1 MERASRSRGFVSFQP
16 AFLAHFTSCRYI
28 SRIFFPYTKIA
39 RPVVYT
45 SNALLFFFLLVFL
58 LFLLVFFFVI
68 RNSSNLVQGDRKT
81 KKKKQKKK
89 DHAYRSSVFA
99 TALVFFVKYLY
110 FICFLRG
117 RLYPA
122 WDTCFY
128 TNVFTRID
136 CIFISQF

>member
-1 MERASRSRGFVSFQP
+1 MDSFSSSLLFWPISLLAGTLAGFFSLIPRSHDQLYTLRTRYCSF
-16 AFLAHFTSCRYI
+16 FCS
-28 SRIFFPYTKIA
+28 FFFCFY
-39 RPVVYT
+39 
-45 SNALLFFFLLVFL
+45 SFFFLSLETPPIWFR
-58 LFLLVFFFVI
+58 VI
-68 RNSSNLVQGDRKT
+68 VKQ
-81 KKKKQKKK
+81 KKNKKK

-128 TNVFTRID
+128 TSVFTRID

>member
-1 MERASRSRGFVSFQP
+1 MDSFP
-16 AFLAHFTSCRYI
+16 S
-28 SRIFFPYTKIA
+28 S
-39 RPVVYT
+39 
-45 SNALLFFFLLVFL
+45 LLFWPISLLAGTLAGFFSLIPRSHDQLYTLRTRYCSF
-58 LFLLVFFFVI
+58 FCSFFFCFYSFFFFVI

-81 KKKKQKKK
+81 KKKKKKK
-89 DHAYRSSVFA
+89 YHAYRSSVFA

-128 TNVFTRID
+128 TSVFTRID